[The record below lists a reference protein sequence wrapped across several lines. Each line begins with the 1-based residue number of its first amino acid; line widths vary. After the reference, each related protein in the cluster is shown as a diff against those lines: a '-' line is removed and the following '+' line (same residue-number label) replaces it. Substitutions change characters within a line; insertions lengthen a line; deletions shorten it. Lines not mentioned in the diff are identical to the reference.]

1 MPFGVLF
8 AHRLAKMYGSPAE
21 YVRNIDRL
29 LIYLSRYGRQ
39 PATEAQYEPTV
50 TLLSWADRVHEFLDE
65 ERRQADAAS
74 KGK

>member
-1 MPFGVLF
+1 MPFGVLY
-8 AHRLAKMYGSPAE
+8 ARRLAKIYETPAD
-21 YVRNIDRL
+21 YVRNIDRML
-29 LIYLSRYGRQ
+29 VYLSRYGRQ
-39 PATEAQYEPTV
+39 PATEAQHEPTV